1 MTWKRYREGK
11 TALAKAGPV
20 PTESNSFTSNDLLIF
35 SCHGAIKHHPI
46 AVSALLELG
55 IQPAMIW
62 MQGNKRFTFSL
73 AVKYKI
79 RFFFYYKVAR
89 F

>member
-11 TALAKAGPV
+11 TALGKAGPV

-62 MQGNKRFTFSL
+62 MQGNKRFT
-73 AVKYKI
+73 VKVFMGCKI
-79 RFFFYYKVAR
+79 QDKVFFFY
-89 F
+89 